1 MHKYTL
7 FAVLNLTLCA
17 DTTECDDSITQ
28 PPGSSVALCE
38 QSADDASFTENY
50 RLFYGA
56 NATTWQDAR
65 SSCHALDMDLVM
77 ISSEDIKTTL
87 KESLREHG

>member
-1 MHKYTL
+1 MHPYTL

-28 PPGSSVALCE
+28 PPGPSVGLCE
-38 QSADDASFTENY
+38 RSADDGFTENY

-56 NATTWQDAR
+56 NATTWHDAR
-65 SSCHALDMDLVM
+65 SNCHALDMDLVM
-77 ISSEDIKTTL
+77 ITSESIKNALIAAL
-87 KESLREHG
+87 KEHG